1 MTPIY
6 ARLNS
11 KGGRPAVLALVLSIQ
26 LFATL
31 FFVLDAVQEAIAN
44 GLSIHQWVE
53 GLVTLALL
61 GGVVLGA
68 AELQRA
74 LRWQVAQDAALA
86 KASGEMHAV
95 IQAQFDQWG
104 LSKAERDVA
113 YLALKG
119 LDVAEIATVRH
130 AAAGTVRAQLS
141 GIYGKSGVN
150 GRAQFAAFFV
160 EDLLSGGLPETP

>member
-1 MTPIY
+1 
-6 ARLNS
+6 
-11 KGGRPAVLALVLSIQ
+11 
-26 LFATL
+26 
-31 FFVLDAVQEAIAN
+31 
-44 GLSIHQWVE
+44 
-53 GLVTLALL
+53 
-61 GGVVLGA
+61 
-68 AELQRA
+68 
-74 LRWQVAQDAALA
+74 
-86 KASGEMHAV
+86 MHAV